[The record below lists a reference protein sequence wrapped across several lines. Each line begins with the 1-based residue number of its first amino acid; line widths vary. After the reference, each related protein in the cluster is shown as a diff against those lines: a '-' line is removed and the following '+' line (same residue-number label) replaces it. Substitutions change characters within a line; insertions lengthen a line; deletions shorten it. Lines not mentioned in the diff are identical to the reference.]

1 MLTKKLSLRK
11 RAAQKLNKYW
21 SECAPHIFNQSIYL
35 YLRQQNTS
43 LVCKSTQSNIG
54 IVILHVNDSLCNL
67 TNTNIWI
74 EENWTVKY
82 KMFLHQTQKLD
93 SRSMNKKVADY
104 NVAYYVCHCI
114 INFPYFIF
122 IFLNRQ
128 RNMHFTN
135 IPVQTLAEVLL
146 CREVTNH
153 TADVQVW
160 PVLKDVNPHKRVTKP
175 SID

>member
-1 MLTKKLSLRK
+1 MSHNMSSLFTHRNGTALNKALRMPCMRKCAHHRSKTYLRNQIRNCVLYKCLFVHCYYISPPTPGFLFECLQKKLSLRK

-21 SECAPHIFNQSIYL
+21 RECAPHIFNQSIYL

-93 SRSMNKKVADY
+93 SR
-104 NVAYYVCHCI
+104 
-114 INFPYFIF
+114 
-122 IFLNRQ
+122 
-128 RNMHFTN
+128 
-135 IPVQTLAEVLL
+135 
-146 CREVTNH
+146 
-153 TADVQVW
+153 
-160 PVLKDVNPHKRVTKP
+160 
-175 SID
+175 